1 MAQEIERLIPSL
13 SASNHA
19 IGCMEHTIHLA
30 TRDGLNALAQSGP
43 LPSNQEAI
51 GNNSGPMA
59 ISHLVDEPD
68 GQNTWYNSI
77 IDCLSKLASYIW
89 QSPQRHEKFICT
101 VNLIYE
107 EGQTTKATTLLTNVC
122 TRWNDCYL
130 FKMHASIFAALTTC
144 KLIALPNPNGRRFQ

>member
-1 MAQEIERLIPSL
+1 MAQEIECLIPSF

-19 IGCMEHTIHLA
+19 IGCMAHTIHLA
-30 TRDGLNALAQSGP
+30 ACDCLNALAQSGP
-43 LPSNQEAI
+43 LPSDQEAS

-59 ISHLVDEPD
+59 ISNLVDEPD

-77 IDCLSKLASYIW
+77 IDCLSKLASYIR
-89 QSPQRHEKFICT
+89 QSPQRRKKFIHM

-122 TRWNDCYL
+122 TCWNNCY
-130 FKMHASIFAALTTC
+130 
-144 KLIALPNPNGRRFQ
+144 P